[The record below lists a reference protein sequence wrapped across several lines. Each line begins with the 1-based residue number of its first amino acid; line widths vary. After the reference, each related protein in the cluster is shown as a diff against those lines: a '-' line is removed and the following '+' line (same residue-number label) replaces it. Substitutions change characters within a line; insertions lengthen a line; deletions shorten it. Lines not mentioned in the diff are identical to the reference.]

1 MIKSERIEVELEAM
15 YKAECDYCQKFGIQP
30 EKETY
35 KATLEMHK
43 ALQEI
48 IEKFP
53 AYSAEKAFGWLVRLY
68 KGEYIAPITGEES
81 EWKLKTTYKEYV
93 FYANKRLSTLTKKV
107 LKNGKTEYSDTRR
120 VRAVNLES
128 NSNVS
133 FFSPDALYFV
143 DKALPIKMPYYPS
156 SNPITVYIREFL
168 TDRKNGDFDTISL
181 EYAIL
186 PNGRKMLIDKHY
198 KETDTDFVEISLDEL
213 LQRKQMHYERIRK
226 ETMEK

>member
-15 YKAECDYCQKFGIQP
+15 YKAECDYCKKFGLQP

-43 ALQEI
+43 AVQEI

-53 AYSAEKAFGWLVRLY
+53 VYNAEKAFGWLARLY
-68 KGEYIAPITGEES
+68 KGEYIAPITDEKS
-81 EWKLKTTYKEYV
+81 EWKLEKKCKD
-93 FYANKRLSTLTKKV
+93 YAVYRSKRLNTLKKEV
-107 LKNGKTEYSDTRR
+107 FNGKTKYSDTRR
-120 VRAVNLES
+120 VRAINLES
-128 NSNVS
+128 NSNIS
-133 FFSPDALYFV
+133 FFSPIASYFMN
-143 DKALPIKMPYYPS
+143 KALPIKMPYYPS
-156 SNPITVYIREFL
+156 SKPITVYIREFL

-186 PNGRKMLIDKHY
+186 PNGKKLLIDKHY
-198 KETDTDFVEISLDEL
+198 KDIETELVEIPLDEL
-213 LQRKQMHYERIRK
+213 QQRKRMHYERIRK